1 MLSRTTFDQAKPTRD
16 KSAPIVAQFLYE
28 LICKHGCFAIQIN
41 EGREFVN
48 ELSENLLEMT
58 GNRQQ
63 VTSQSNGLLECQ
75 NQTIKNALVNV
86 LDKTPDEW
94 PYISEVILFA
104 HQVSFHLSTKY
115 SPFHLMYNR
124 EPVLPAVLPVLFEIS
139 TELWACRFI
148 WIIRSSWE
156 RGVIK
161 KQQEKW

>member
-1 MLSRTTFDQAKPTRD
+1 M
-16 KSAPIVAQFLYE
+16 
-28 LICKHGCFAIQIN
+28 
-41 EGREFVN
+41 N

-104 HQVSFHLSTKY
+104 HRVSCHLSTKY
-115 SPFHLMYNR
+115 SPFYLMYNR
-124 EPVLPAVLPVLFEIS
+124 EPVLPAVLPVLFEIC
-139 TELWACRFI
+139 TEL
-148 WIIRSSWE
+148 
-156 RGVIK
+156 
-161 KQQEKW
+161 